1 MTRHPSSRACP
12 SQTRAGAGRTHLSL
26 KTSPFES
33 DIATRVAPERPS
45 ACLRGCT
52 RTLVLLVTARRSRPP
67 NCLRRCGGALSA
79 VHQSWIS
86 SKYLVRVFP
95 VTKKSTVTNPFL
107 RYDIRVLQIC
117 TAGADFSRRNTSQ
130 TPALLAP
137 TVVGPSSPRRVRNRA
152 RSSTAPRDPPLASL
166 SLAPSSSYLRRPRRR
181 EPTPGGAR
189 TP

>member
-12 SQTRAGAGRTHLSL
+12 SQTRAGAGRTHLSS

-52 RTLVLLVTARRSRPP
+52 RTLVLLVTARRPP
-67 NCLRRCGGALSA
+67 NRLRSGGGALSA
-79 VHQSWIS
+79 VRQASDHPSIVS
-86 SKYLVRVFP
+86 CVFP